1 MGSAASVGMIKK
13 RQSKKGRA
21 ASPMNELSNPGPA
34 DSLVRDSYEARTGLV
49 LFAILED
56 EEESKDCR
64 ACCGTFQDRMHHCKT
79 DLLLESVGG

>member
-21 ASPMNELSNPGPA
+21 ASPMNAQGNPGPA
-34 DSLVRDSYEARTGLV
+34 DSLVRDSHEVRTGLV

-64 ACCGTFQDRMHHCKT
+64 AGSGTFQDHIHHCNT